1 MIGPASVADWL
12 QASLVASLLG
22 GLAAACGWALRQEL
36 RERLLTARS
45 TTQATT
51 ASEPS
56 LRGPAGATRERS
68 APDGVATGQT
78 LQDHIG

>member
-1 MIGPASVADWL
+1 MIDSASVADWL
-12 QASLVASLLG
+12 QASLVATLLG

-51 ASEPS
+51 GSKPS
-56 LRGPAGATRERS
+56 LSSPAGASRERS
-68 APDGVATGQT
+68 M
-78 LQDHIG
+78 L